1 METKTLVMTFKNEK
15 GENINLSIRGIKDN
29 LTSAEIS
36 KAMDTIVVKKAFFS
50 SGGNLV
56 QKVGAQVVTK
66 NIDEY
71 KVG

>member
-15 GENINLSIRGIKDN
+15 GENINLSLRGIKDT
-29 LTSAEIS
+29 LISTEIS
-36 KAMDTIVVKKAFFS
+36 KAMDTIIVKNTFFS

-56 QKVGAQVVTK
+56 QKVGAQIVTK